1 MSRSTSSSP
10 TSVSFAPR
18 EPPRGDRR
26 QRWCYRFNV
35 VSNVAQRKLDKLPAS
50 PGVYVFH
57 GADGKVLYV
66 GKARSLR
73 NRVRSYFQPGSSDL
87 RAFVSR
93 LERELTDIETFVTHN
108 DKEAALLENQLIKS
122 HQPKYNVKLRDDKEF
137 LSLRLDTGKP
147 WPRLEV
153 VRRPKPDGAQY
164 FGPYHS
170 ATAAR
175 QTLRLV
181 NRYFQLR
188 TCTDTELR
196 LRSRPCLQ
204 YQIKRC
210 PAPCVLEVDEEEYR
224 AQVVNVAR
232 FLDGRHDE
240 LVRDLDERMERASR
254 DLAYERAAIYRD
266 QIRAVERAREEQ
278 RVAGV
283 QKSDQD
289 AIGFHRQGDQVEV
302 AVLSMRGGRLFG
314 VRTLPMRRVAVPNDE
329 MLGAFLRQHYA
340 ERPTLPDEILVP
352 ESIEMSEALEELLSE
367 DRKRRVHIVHPKRG
381 AKAKLL
387 DLARENAEHAFN
399 EKERAREDVEA
410 RLESLQKQ
418 LRLSILPRRIEC
430 VDISHTGGE
439 ETVAVFVAL
448 QDGVPAKERYRSF
461 RVKRVSGGDDYAAM
475 YEVLVRRLR
484 RGRNEEEGWGLPD
497 LLVVDGGKG
506 QLGMAVRALEDIG
519 IADLEIASV
528 AKPRVNAAGE
538 EEGDRVF
545 RPGQKNPVPVRGNSA
560 LSLLLLARDET
571 HRASNALRTQLG
583 RRRRLRSELDDV
595 PGVGP
600 KTRAKLLRTLG
611 SLRQVLAATEE
622 QLVEAG
628 ASRRQAQAI
637 KSTLGPA
644 PVAFDTETAEET
656 AIENAFQA
664 D

>member
-1 MSRSTSSSP
+1 M
-10 TSVSFAPR
+10 
-18 EPPRGDRR
+18 
-26 QRWCYRFNV
+26 
-35 VSNVAQRKLDKLPAS
+35 
-50 PGVYVFH
+50 
-57 GADGKVLYV
+57 
-66 GKARSLR
+66 
-73 NRVRSYFQPGSSDL
+73 
-87 RAFVSR
+87 
-93 LERELTDIETFVTHN
+93 DIETFVTHT

-137 LSLRLDTGKP
+137 LSLRLDAKKP

-153 VRRPKPDGAQY
+153 VRRPKPDGSQY

-188 TCTDTELR
+188 TCTDTEFR

-210 PAPCVLEVDEEEYR
+210 PGPCVLEVDQQEYR
-224 AQVVNVAR
+224 AQVANVAR

-240 LVRDLDERMERASR
+240 LVRDIDGRMKGASGEFE
-254 DLAYERAAIYRD
+254 YERAAVYRD
-266 QIRAVERAREEQ
+266 QLRAVERAREEQ

-289 AIGFHRQGDQVEV
+289 VIGFHRQGDQVEV

-314 VRTLPMRRVAVPNDE
+314 LQTLPLRKVAVPNDE

-340 ERPTLPDEILVP
+340 ERASLPDDILVP
-352 ESIEMSEALEELLSE
+352 VTIEMSEALEELLSE
-367 DRKRRVHIVHPKRG
+367 NRKRRVRIVEPKRG

-387 DLARENAEHAFN
+387 ELARENAEHAFE

-410 RLESLQKQ
+410 RLEDLQRQ
-418 LRLSILPRRIEC
+418 LRLPVLPRRIEC

-439 ETVAVFVAL
+439 ETVAVFVAM
-448 QDGVPAKERYRSF
+448 QNGVLAKDRYRSF
-461 RVKRVSGGDDYAAM
+461 RVKRASGGDDYAAM
-475 YEVLVRRLR
+475 YEVLMRRLR
-484 RGRNEEEGWGLPD
+484 RGKNDEKGWELPD

-506 QLGMAVRALEDIG
+506 QLGVALRAREDIG
-519 IADLEIASV
+519 VPGLEVASV
-528 AKPRVNAAGE
+528 AKPRVTVTGQ

-545 RPGQKNPVPVRGNSA
+545 LPGQKNPIPVRANSA

-571 HRASNALRTQLG
+571 HRASNTLRKKVG
-583 RRRRLRSELDDV
+583 RKRRLRSELDGV

-600 KTRAKLLRTLG
+600 KTRGKLLRTLG
-611 SLRQVLAATEE
+611 SLREVLAATEA
-622 QLVEAG
+622 QLIEAG
-628 ASRRQAQAI
+628 ATKRQAEAI
-637 KSTLGPA
+637 KKTLGDHA
-644 PVAFDTETAEET
+644 LAGADAEAAEDT

>member
-1 MSRSTSSSP
+1 M
-10 TSVSFAPR
+10 
-18 EPPRGDRR
+18 
-26 QRWCYRFNV
+26 
-35 VSNVAQRKLDKLPAS
+35 VAEAARRKLDNLPGS

-57 GADGKVLYV
+57 GAKGKVLYV

-73 NRVRSYFQPGSSDL
+73 SRVRSYFQAGSSDL

-93 LERELTDIETFVTHN
+93 LERELSDIETFVTHT

-122 HQPKYNVKLRDDKEF
+122 HQPKYNVKLRDDKEY
-137 LSLRLDTGKP
+137 LSLRLDAKKP

-188 TCTDTELR
+188 TCTDTEFR
-196 LRSRPCLQ
+196 LRTRPCLQ

-210 PAPCVLEVDEEEYR
+210 PGPCVLEVDEEEYR
-224 AQVVNVAR
+224 AQVANVAR

-240 LVRDLDERMERASR
+240 LVRDLDARMQSSSRAFE
-254 DLAYERAAIYRD
+254 YEQAALYRD
-266 QIRAVERAREEQ
+266 QLRAVERAQQEQ

-283 QKSDQD
+283 QKADQD
-289 AIGFHRQGDQVEV
+289 VIGFYRQGDQVEL

-314 VRTLPMRRVAVPNDE
+314 VRTFPLRRVAVPNDE
-329 MLGAFLRQHYA
+329 MLGSFLRQHYTA
-340 ERPTLPDEILVP
+340 RPALPDEILVP
-352 ESIEMSEALEELLSE
+352 MPIEMSEALEELLNE
-367 DRKRRVHIVHPKRG
+367 GRKRKARIVQPRRG

-387 DLARENAEHAFN
+387 DLARENAEHAFR
-399 EKERAREDVEA
+399 EKERAQENVEA
-410 RLESLQKQ
+410 RLDEIRKQ
-418 LRLSILPRRIEC
+418 LRLTSIPRRIEC
-430 VDISHTGGE
+430 VDISHIGGE

-448 QDGVPAKERYRSF
+448 QDGEPARDRYRSF
-461 RVKRVSGGDDYAAM
+461 RVKQVGGGDDYGAM

-484 RGRNEEEGWGLPD
+484 RGRHGEAGWELPD

-506 QLGMAVRALEDIG
+506 QLGVLERAQEDVGVSELE
-519 IADLEIASV
+519 LASV
-528 AKPRVNAAGE
+528 AKPRIKATGE

-545 RPGQKNPVPVRGNSA
+545 RPGQKNPIPVRASSA
-560 LSLLLLARDET
+560 LSILLLARDEA
-571 HRASNALRTQLG
+571 HRASNDLRRKVG
-583 RRRRLRSELDDV
+583 KKRRLRSELDAV

-600 KTRAKLLRTLG
+600 KTRTKLLRNLG
-611 SLRQVLAATEE
+611 SLRDVLAATEE
-622 QLVEAG
+622 QLIDGG
-628 ASRRQAQAI
+628 ATKKQAHAI
-637 KSTLGPA
+637 KQTLGEHFIEA
-644 PVAFDTETAEET
+644 EDTESAEEA
-656 AIENAFQA
+656 AIENAFQT

>member
-1 MSRSTSSSP
+1 
-10 TSVSFAPR
+10 
-18 EPPRGDRR
+18 
-26 QRWCYRFNV
+26 
-35 VSNVAQRKLDKLPAS
+35 
-50 PGVYVFH
+50 
-57 GADGKVLYV
+57 
-66 GKARSLR
+66 
-73 NRVRSYFQPGSSDL
+73 L

-93 LERELTDIETFVTHN
+93 LERELTDIETFVTHT

-122 HQPKYNVKLRDDKEF
+122 HQPKYNVKLRDDKEY
-137 LSLRLDTGKP
+137 LSLRLDAKKP

-153 VRRPKPDGAQY
+153 VRRPRPDGAQY

-188 TCTDTELR
+188 TCTDTEFR

-210 PAPCVLEVDEEEYR
+210 PGPCVLEVDEEEYG
-224 AQVVNVAR
+224 AQVANVAR

-240 LVRDLDERMERASR
+240 LVRDLDQRMNHASG
-254 DLAYERAAIYRD
+254 DLEYERAAIYRD
-266 QIRAVERAREEQ
+266 QLRAVGRAREEQ

-289 AIGFHRQGDQVEV
+289 VIGFHRQGDQVEV
-302 AVLSMRGGRLFG
+302 AVLSMRAGRLSG
-314 VRTLPMRRVAVPNDE
+314 VRTLPLRRVAVPNDE
-329 MLGAFLRQHYA
+329 MLGAFLRQHYT
-340 ERPTLPDEILVP
+340 ERPSLPDEILVP
-352 ESIEMSEALEELLSE
+352 VAIEMSEALEELLSE
-367 DRKRRVHIVHPKRG
+367 NRKRRVQILQPKRG

-410 RLESLQKQ
+410 RLEQLQRQ
-418 LRLSILPRRIEC
+418 LRLSVLPRRIEC

-439 ETVAVFVAL
+439 ETVAVFVAM

-461 RVKRVSGGDDYAAM
+461 RVKRAGGGDDYAAM
-475 YEVLVRRLR
+475 YEVLMRRLR
-484 RGRNEEEGWGLPD
+484 RGTSEEEGWELPD

-506 QLGMAVRALEDIG
+506 QLGVAVRAREDIG
-519 IADLEIASV
+519 ATDLEVASV
-528 AKPRVNAAGE
+528 AKPRITAAGE

-545 RPGQKNPVPVRGNSA
+545 RPGQKNAVPVRGNSA

-571 HRASNALRTQLG
+571 HRASNALRKKVG
-583 RRRRLRSELDDV
+583 RKRRLRSELDGV

-600 KTRAKLLRTLG
+600 KTRGKLLRNLG
-611 SLRQVLAATEE
+611 SLRDVLAASEE
-622 QLVEAG
+622 QLIAAG
-628 ASRRQAQAI
+628 ATKRQAQAI
-637 KSTLGPA
+637 RETLGGAAQASP
-644 PVAFDTETAEET
+644 DTESAEET
-656 AIENAFQA
+656 AIENAFQS

>member
-1 MSRSTSSSP
+1 M
-10 TSVSFAPR
+10 VA
-18 EPPRGDRR
+18 DA
-26 QRWCYRFNV
+26 
-35 VSNVAQRKLDKLPAS
+35 AQRKLDKLPAS

-57 GADGKVLYV
+57 GADAKVLYV

-73 NRVRSYFQPGSSDL
+73 NRVRSYFQAGSSDL

-93 LERELTDIETFVTHN
+93 LERELTDIETFVTHT

-137 LSLRLDTGKP
+137 LSLRLDAKRP

-153 VRRPKPDGAQY
+153 VRRPRPDGAQY

-188 TCTDTELR
+188 TCTDTESR
-196 LRSRPCLQ
+196 MRSRPCLQ

-210 PAPCVLEVDEEEYR
+210 PGPCVLAVDRDEY
-224 AQVVNVAR
+224 QVQVGNVAR

-240 LVRDLDERMERASR
+240 LMRNLDERMQGASGE
-254 DLAYERAAIYRD
+254 LEYERAAIYRD

-283 QKSDQD
+283 HKSDQD
-289 AIGFHRQGDQVEV
+289 VVGFHREGDQVEV
-302 AVLSMRGGRLFG
+302 AVLSMRSGRIFS
-314 VRTLPMRRVAVPNDE
+314 VRTLPLRRVAVPNDE

-340 ERPTLPDEILVP
+340 ERATLPDEILV
-352 ESIEMSEALEELLSE
+352 SVAIEMSEALEELLSE
-367 DRKRRVHIVHPKRG
+367 NRKRRVQIVQPKRG

-387 DLARENAEHAFN
+387 ELARENAEHAFK

-410 RLESLQKQ
+410 RLAELQKQ
-418 LRLSILPRRIEC
+418 LRLSTLPRRIEC

-448 QDGVPAKERYRSF
+448 QDGTLAKERYRSF
-461 RVKRVSGGDDYAAM
+461 RVKGVGGGDDYAAM
-475 YEVLVRRLR
+475 YEVLMRRLR
-484 RGRNEEEGWGLPD
+484 RGKNEEDGWELPD

-506 QLGMAVRALEDIG
+506 QLGVAVRAREDIG
-519 IADLEIASV
+519 IPDLEVASV
-528 AKPRVNAAGE
+528 AKPRITATGQ
-538 EEGDRVF
+538 EEGDRIF
-545 RPGQKNPVPVRGNSA
+545 LPGQKNAIPVRTNSA

-571 HRASNALRTQLG
+571 HRASNTLRKKVG
-583 RRRRLRSELDDV
+583 RKRRLRSELDSV

-600 KTRAKLLRTLG
+600 KTRGKLLRNLG
-611 SLRQVLAATEE
+611 SLREVLAATEA
-622 QLVEAG
+622 QLIEAG
-628 ASRRQAQAI
+628 ATQRQALAI
-637 KSTLGPA
+637 KETLGEQS
-644 PVAFDTETAEET
+644 PVAPETEAAEET
-656 AIENAFQA
+656 AIENAFQP

>member
-1 MSRSTSSSP
+1 MSCGAIPRSEWYRL
-10 TSVSFAPR
+10 SVVA
-18 EPPRGDRR
+18 DA
-26 QRWCYRFNV
+26 
-35 VSNVAQRKLDKLPAS
+35 AQRKLDKLPAS

-57 GADGKVLYV
+57 GGDGKALYV

-73 NRVRSYFQPGSSDL
+73 SRVRSYFQPGSSDL

-93 LERELTDIETFVTHN
+93 LERELTDIETFVTHT
-108 DKEAALLENQLIKS
+108 DKEAALLENQLIKA

-137 LSLRLDTGKP
+137 LSLRLDTKRP

-188 TCTDTELR
+188 TCTDTEFR
-196 LRSRPCLQ
+196 LRTRPCLQ

-224 AQVVNVAR
+224 AQTANVAR

-240 LVRDLDERMERASR
+240 LVRDLDDRMDRASG
-254 DLAYERAAIYRD
+254 DLEYERAAVYRD
-266 QIRAVERAREEQ
+266 QMRAVERAREEQ

-289 AIGFHRQGDQVEV
+289 VIGFHRQGDQVEV

-314 VRTLPMRRVAVPNDE
+314 VRTLPLRRVAVPNDE

-340 ERPTLPDEILVP
+340 ERPSMPDEILVP
-352 ESIEMSEALEELLSE
+352 VTIEMSEALEELLS
-367 DRKRRVHIVHPKRG
+367 DNRKRRVQIVRPKRG

-387 DLARENAEHAFN
+387 DLARENAEHAFH

-410 RLESLQKQ
+410 RLRELQEQ
-418 LRLSILPRRIEC
+418 LRLSVLPRRIEC

-461 RVKRVSGGDDYAAM
+461 RVKRAGGGDDYAAM

-484 RGRNEEEGWGLPD
+484 RGKNEEKGWELPD

-506 QLGMAVRALEDIG
+506 QLGVAVRAREDIG
-519 IADLEIASV
+519 GSDLEVASV
-528 AKPRVNAAGE
+528 AKPRVTATGE

-545 RPGQKNPVPVRGNSA
+545 RPGQKNAIPVRANSA

-571 HRASNALRTQLG
+571 HRASNALRKKVG
-583 RRRRLRSELDDV
+583 RKRRLRSELDGV

-600 KTRAKLLRTLG
+600 KTRGKLLRNLG
-611 SLRQVLAATEE
+611 SLREVLAATED
-622 QLVEAG
+622 QLIEAG
-628 ASRRQAQAI
+628 ATKKQAHAI
-637 KSTLGPA
+637 KTALGDQA
-644 PVAFDTETAEET
+644 PPPPDTQTAEET
-656 AIENAFQA
+656 AIENAFQP

>member
-1 MSRSTSSSP
+1 M
-10 TSVSFAPR
+10 VA
-18 EPPRGDRR
+18 DA
-26 QRWCYRFNV
+26 
-35 VSNVAQRKLDKLPAS
+35 AQRKLDNLPAS

-73 NRVRSYFQPGSSDL
+73 SRVRSYFQPGSSDL

-93 LERELTDIETFVTHN
+93 LERELTDIETFVTHT

-122 HQPKYNVKLRDDKEF
+122 RQPKYNVKLRDDKEY
-137 LSLRLDTGKP
+137 LSLRLDAKKP

-175 QTLRLV
+175 QTLRLL

-188 TCTDTELR
+188 TCTDTEFR
-196 LRSRPCLQ
+196 MRSRPCLQ
-204 YQIKRC
+204 HQIKRC
-210 PAPCVLEVDEEEYR
+210 PGPCVLEVDEEEYR
-224 AQVVNVAR
+224 AQVANVAR
-232 FLDGRHDE
+232 FLDGRHGE
-240 LVRDLDERMERASR
+240 LVRDIDVRMKGASGE
-254 DLAYERAAIYRD
+254 LEYERAAVYRD
-266 QIRAVERAREEQ
+266 QLRAVERAQEEQ

-289 AIGFHRQGDQVEV
+289 VIGFHRQGDQVEV

-314 VRTLPMRRVAVPNDE
+314 VRTLPLRRVAVPNDE
-329 MLGAFLRQHYA
+329 MLGAFLRQHYTDRA
-340 ERPTLPDEILVP
+340 SLPDEILVP
-352 ESIEMSEALEELLSE
+352 VTIEMSEALEELLSE
-367 DRKRRVHIVHPKRG
+367 NRRRRVQIVEPKRG

-387 DLARENAEHAFN
+387 ELARENAEHAFH

-410 RLESLQKQ
+410 RLAELQRQ
-418 LRLSILPRRIEC
+418 LRLSVLPRRIEC

-448 QDGVPAKERYRSF
+448 ENGALAKERYRSF
-461 RVKRVSGGDDYAAM
+461 RVKGVGGGDDYAAM
-475 YEVLVRRLR
+475 YEVLMRRLR
-484 RGRNEEEGWGLPD
+484 RGKNDEEGWELPD

-506 QLGMAVRALEDIG
+506 QLGVAVRAREDIG
-519 IADLEIASV
+519 VPDLDIASV
-528 AKPRVNAAGE
+528 AKPRVTVTGE

-545 RPGQKNPVPVRGNSA
+545 RPGQKNAVPVRGNSA

-571 HRASNALRTQLG
+571 HRASNTLRKKVG
-583 RRRRLRSELDDV
+583 RKRRLRSELDGV

-600 KTRAKLLRTLG
+600 KTRGKLLRNLG
-611 SLRQVLAATEE
+611 SLREVLAATEE
-622 QLVEAG
+622 QLIAAG
-628 ASRRQAQAI
+628 ATRRQAEAI
-637 KSTLGPA
+637 EETLGSRAPA
-644 PVAFDTETAEET
+644 GPDAETAEET
-656 AIENAFQA
+656 AIENAFQPN
-664 D
+664 

>member
-1 MSRSTSSSP
+1 M
-10 TSVSFAPR
+10 
-18 EPPRGDRR
+18 
-26 QRWCYRFNV
+26 
-35 VSNVAQRKLDKLPAS
+35 VADAARRKLENLPAS
-50 PGVYVFH
+50 PGVYVFR
-57 GADGKVLYV
+57 GADGQVLYV

-73 NRVRSYFQPGSSDL
+73 SRVRSYFQPGSSDA

-93 LERELTDIETFVTHN
+93 LERELVDIETFVTHT

-122 HQPKYNVKLRDDKEF
+122 NQPKYNFKLRDDKEF
-137 LSLRLDTGKP
+137 LSLRLDAKKP

-210 PAPCVLEVDEEEYR
+210 PGPCVLDVDEEEYR
-224 AQVVNVAR
+224 AQVANVAR
-232 FLDGRHDE
+232 FLEGRHDE
-240 LVRDLDERMERASR
+240 LLRDLDARMQDASSKL
-254 DLAYERAAIYRD
+254 DYERAAVYRD
-266 QIRAVERAREEQ
+266 QLRAVERAREEQ

-289 AIGFHRQGDQVEV
+289 VIGFHRQGDQVEV

-314 VRTLPMRRVAVPNDE
+314 VRTLPLRRVAVPNDE

-340 ERPTLPDEILVP
+340 ERPSMPDEILVP
-352 ESIEMSEALEELLSE
+352 LPIEMSEALEELLSE
-367 DRKRRVHIVHPKRG
+367 GRRRRVRIVQPKRG

-387 DLARENAEHAFN
+387 DLARENAEHAYR

-410 RLESLQKQ
+410 RLMALQRQ
-418 LRLSILPRRIEC
+418 LRLTALPRRIEC
-430 VDISHTGGE
+430 VDISHSGGR

-448 QDGVPAKERYRSF
+448 RDGSPAKERYRSF
-461 RVKRVSGGDDYAAM
+461 RVKTVGGGDDYGAM

-484 RGRNEEEGWGLPD
+484 RGKNQEEGWELPD

-506 QLGMAVRALEDIG
+506 QLGVAVRAVEDVGVTGLEL
-519 IADLEIASV
+519 AAV
-528 AKPRVNAAGE
+528 AKPRVTAVGE
-538 EEGDRVF
+538 PEGDRVF
-545 RPGQKNPVPVRGNSA
+545 RPGQKNAIPVRSSSA

-571 HRASNALRTQLG
+571 HRASNTLRRKVGAKQ
-583 RRRRLRSELDDV
+583 RFQSELDRV
-595 PGVGP
+595 PGVGA
-600 KTRAKLLRTLG
+600 KTRGKLLRELGSMRAVIEATEGELVAAGATKRQARAIKETLG
-611 SLRQVLAATEE
+611 A
-622 QLVEAG
+622 
-628 ASRRQAQAI
+628 
-637 KSTLGPA
+637 PA
-644 PVAFDTETAEET
+644 VVDSVTPDTETAENA
-656 AIENAFQA
+656 AIENAFSP

>member
-1 MSRSTSSSP
+1 MSCGAIPRSEWYRL
-10 TSVSFAPR
+10 SVVA
-18 EPPRGDRR
+18 DA
-26 QRWCYRFNV
+26 
-35 VSNVAQRKLDKLPAS
+35 AQRKLDKLPAS

-57 GADGKVLYV
+57 GGDGKALYV

-73 NRVRSYFQPGSSDL
+73 SRVRSYFQPGSSDL

-93 LERELTDIETFVTHN
+93 LERELTDIETFVTHT
-108 DKEAALLENQLIKS
+108 DKEAALLENQLIKA

-137 LSLRLDTGKP
+137 LSLRLDTKRP

-188 TCTDTELR
+188 TCTDTEFR
-196 LRSRPCLQ
+196 LRTRPCLQ

-224 AQVVNVAR
+224 AQTANVAR

-240 LVRDLDERMERASR
+240 LVRDLDDRMDRASG
-254 DLAYERAAIYRD
+254 DLEYERAAVYRD
-266 QIRAVERAREEQ
+266 QMRAVERAREEQ

-289 AIGFHRQGDQVEV
+289 VIGFHRQGDQVEV

-314 VRTLPMRRVAVPNDE
+314 VRTLPLRRVAVPNDE

-340 ERPTLPDEILVP
+340 ERPSMPDEILVP
-352 ESIEMSEALEELLSE
+352 VTIEMSEALEELLS
-367 DRKRRVHIVHPKRG
+367 DNRKRRVQIVRPKRG

-387 DLARENAEHAFN
+387 DLARENAEHAFH

-410 RLESLQKQ
+410 RLRELQEQ
-418 LRLSILPRRIEC
+418 LRLSVLPRRIEC

-461 RVKRVSGGDDYAAM
+461 RVKRAGGGDDYAAM

-484 RGRNEEEGWGLPD
+484 RGKSEEKGWELPD

-506 QLGMAVRALEDIG
+506 QLGVAVRAREDIG
-519 IADLEIASV
+519 GSDLEVASV
-528 AKPRVNAAGE
+528 AKPRVTATGE

-545 RPGQKNPVPVRGNSA
+545 RPGQKNAIPVRANSA

-571 HRASNALRTQLG
+571 HRASNALRKKVG
-583 RRRRLRSELDDV
+583 RKRRLRSELDGV

-600 KTRAKLLRTLG
+600 KTRGKLLRNLG
-611 SLRQVLAATEE
+611 SLREVLAATED
-622 QLVEAG
+622 QLIEAG
-628 ASRRQAQAI
+628 ATKKQAHAI
-637 KSTLGPA
+637 KTALGDQA
-644 PVAFDTETAEET
+644 PPPPDTQTAEET
-656 AIENAFQA
+656 AIENAFQP

>member
-1 MSRSTSSSP
+1 M
-10 TSVSFAPR
+10 VA
-18 EPPRGDRR
+18 DA
-26 QRWCYRFNV
+26 
-35 VSNVAQRKLDKLPAS
+35 AQRKLDKLPAS

-57 GADGKVLYV
+57 GVDGKVLYV

-73 NRVRSYFQPGSSDL
+73 SRVRSYFQPGSSDV

-93 LERELTDIETFVTHN
+93 LERELADVETFVTHT

-122 HQPKYNVKLRDDKEF
+122 HQPKYNVKLRDDKEY
-137 LSLRLDTGKP
+137 LSLRLDAKKP

-210 PAPCVLEVDEEEYR
+210 PGPCVLEVDEQEYR
-224 AQVVNVAR
+224 AQVINVAR
-232 FLDGRHDE
+232 FLDRQHDE
-240 LVRDLDERMERASR
+240 LVRDLDGRMKNASGE
-254 DLAYERAAIYRD
+254 LEYERAAVYRD
-266 QIRAVERAREEQ
+266 QLRAVERAREEQ

-283 QKSDQD
+283 HKSDQD
-289 AIGFHRQGDQVEV
+289 VIGFHRQGDQVEV
-302 AVLSMRGGRLFG
+302 AVLSMHGGRLFG
-314 VRTLPMRRVAVPNDE
+314 VRTLPLRRVAVPNDE

-340 ERPTLPDEILVP
+340 ERLSLPDEILVP
-352 ESIEMSEALEELLSE
+352 VTIEMSEALEELLSQN
-367 DRKRRVHIVHPKRG
+367 RKRRVQITHPKRG

-387 DLARENAEHAFN
+387 DLAQENAEHAFD

-410 RLESLQKQ
+410 RLKELQRQ
-418 LRLSILPRRIEC
+418 LRLSVLPRRIEC

-461 RVKRVSGGDDYAAM
+461 RVKEVSGGDDYAAM

-484 RGRNEEEGWGLPD
+484 RGKSEEEGWELPD

-506 QLGMAVRALEDIG
+506 QLGVAVRAAEDVG
-519 IADLEIASV
+519 APDLELASV
-528 AKPRVNAAGE
+528 AKPRVTATGE

-545 RPGQKNPVPVRGNSA
+545 LPGQKNAMPVRGNSA

-571 HRASNALRTQLG
+571 HRASNTLRKKVG
-583 RRRRLRSELDDV
+583 RKRRLRSELDGV

-600 KTRAKLLRTLG
+600 KTRGKLLRNLG
-611 SLRQVLAATEE
+611 SLREVLAATEE
-622 QLVEAG
+622 KLIEAG
-628 ASRRQAQAI
+628 ATRRQAQAI
-637 KSTLGPA
+637 KETLGDHAEVA
-644 PVAFDTETAEET
+644 PETQTAEET
-656 AIENAFQA
+656 AIENAFQP

>member
-1 MSRSTSSSP
+1 M
-10 TSVSFAPR
+10 VA
-18 EPPRGDRR
+18 DA
-26 QRWCYRFNV
+26 
-35 VSNVAQRKLDKLPAS
+35 AQRKLANLPAS

-93 LERELTDIETFVTHN
+93 LERELTDIETFVTHT

-122 HQPKYNVKLRDDKEF
+122 RQPKYNVKLRDDKEY
-137 LSLRLDTGKP
+137 LSLRLDAKKP

-175 QTLRLV
+175 QTLRLL

-188 TCTDTELR
+188 TCTDTEFR
-196 LRSRPCLQ
+196 MRSRPCLQ

-210 PAPCVLEVDEEEYR
+210 PGPCVLEVDEEEYR
-224 AQVVNVAR
+224 AQVANVAR
-232 FLDGRHDE
+232 FLDGRHGE
-240 LVRDLDERMERASR
+240 LVRDIDVRMKGASGE
-254 DLAYERAAIYRD
+254 LEYERAAVYRD
-266 QIRAVERAREEQ
+266 QLRAVERAQEEQ

-289 AIGFHRQGDQVEV
+289 VIGFHRQGDQVEV

-314 VRTLPMRRVAVPNDE
+314 VRTLPLRRVAVPNDE
-329 MLGAFLRQHYA
+329 MLGAFLRQHYTDRA
-340 ERPTLPDEILVP
+340 SLPDEILVP
-352 ESIEMSEALEELLSE
+352 VTIEMSEALEELLSE
-367 DRKRRVHIVHPKRG
+367 NRRRRVQIVEPKRG
-381 AKAKLL
+381 TKAKLL
-387 DLARENAEHAFN
+387 ELACENAEHAFH

-410 RLESLQKQ
+410 RLAELQRQ
-418 LRLSILPRRIEC
+418 LRLSVLPRRIEC

-448 QDGVPAKERYRSF
+448 ENGALAKERYRSF
-461 RVKRVSGGDDYAAM
+461 RVKGVGGGDDYAAM
-475 YEVLVRRLR
+475 YEVLMRRLR
-484 RGRNEEEGWGLPD
+484 RGKNDEEGWELPD

-506 QLGMAVRALEDIG
+506 QLGVAVRAREDIG
-519 IADLEIASV
+519 VPDLDIASV
-528 AKPRVNAAGE
+528 AKPRVTVTGE

-545 RPGQKNPVPVRGNSA
+545 RPGQKNAVPVRGNSA
-560 LSLLLLARDET
+560 LSLVLLARDET
-571 HRASNALRTQLG
+571 HRASNTLRKKVG
-583 RRRRLRSELDDV
+583 RKRRLRSELDGV

-600 KTRAKLLRTLG
+600 KTRGKLLRNLG
-611 SLRQVLAATEE
+611 SLREVLAATEE
-622 QLVEAG
+622 QLIAAG
-628 ASRRQAQAI
+628 ATRRQAEAI
-637 KSTLGPA
+637 EETLGSRAPA
-644 PVAFDTETAEET
+644 GPDAETAEET
-656 AIENAFQA
+656 AIENAFQP

>member
-1 MSRSTSSSP
+1 M
-10 TSVSFAPR
+10 
-18 EPPRGDRR
+18 
-26 QRWCYRFNV
+26 
-35 VSNVAQRKLDKLPAS
+35 VAEAARRKLDNLPGS

-57 GADGKVLYV
+57 GAKGKVLYV

-73 NRVRSYFQPGSSDL
+73 SRVRSYFQAGSSDL

-93 LERELTDIETFVTHN
+93 LERELSDIETFVTHT

-122 HQPKYNVKLRDDKEF
+122 HQPKYNVKLRDDKEY
-137 LSLRLDTGKP
+137 LSLRLDAKKP

-188 TCTDTELR
+188 TCTDTEFR
-196 LRSRPCLQ
+196 LRTRPCLQ

-210 PAPCVLEVDEEEYR
+210 PGPCVLEVDEEEYR
-224 AQVVNVAR
+224 AQVANVAR

-240 LVRDLDERMERASR
+240 LVRDLDARMQSSSRAFE
-254 DLAYERAAIYRD
+254 YEQAALYRD
-266 QIRAVERAREEQ
+266 QLRAVERAQQEQ

-283 QKSDQD
+283 QKADQD
-289 AIGFHRQGDQVEV
+289 VIGFYRQGDQVEL

-314 VRTLPMRRVAVPNDE
+314 VRTFPLRRVAVPNDE
-329 MLGAFLRQHYA
+329 MLGSFLRQHYTA
-340 ERPTLPDEILVP
+340 RPALPDEILVP
-352 ESIEMSEALEELLSE
+352 MPIEMSEALEELLNE
-367 DRKRRVHIVHPKRG
+367 GRKRKARIVQPRRG

-387 DLARENAEHAFN
+387 DLARENAEHAFR
-399 EKERAREDVEA
+399 EKERAQENVEA
-410 RLESLQKQ
+410 RLDEIRKQ
-418 LRLSILPRRIEC
+418 LRLTSIPRRIEC
-430 VDISHTGGE
+430 VDISHIGGE

-448 QDGVPAKERYRSF
+448 QDGEPARDRYRSF
-461 RVKRVSGGDDYAAM
+461 RVKQVGGGDDYGAM

-484 RGRNEEEGWGLPD
+484 RGRHGEAGWELPD

-506 QLGMAVRALEDIG
+506 QLGVLERAKEDVGVSELE
-519 IADLEIASV
+519 LASV
-528 AKPRVNAAGE
+528 AKPRIKATGE

-545 RPGQKNPVPVRGNSA
+545 RPGQKNPIPVRASSA
-560 LSLLLLARDET
+560 LSILLLARDEA
-571 HRASNALRTQLG
+571 HRASNDLRKKVG
-583 RRRRLRSELDDV
+583 KKRRLRSELDAV

-600 KTRAKLLRTLG
+600 KTRTKLLRNLG
-611 SLRQVLAATEE
+611 SLRDVLAATEE
-622 QLVEAG
+622 QLIDGG
-628 ASRRQAQAI
+628 ATKKQAHAI
-637 KSTLGPA
+637 KQTFGEHFIEA
-644 PVAFDTETAEET
+644 EDTESAEEA
-656 AIENAFQA
+656 AIENAFQT

>member
-1 MSRSTSSSP
+1 
-10 TSVSFAPR
+10 
-18 EPPRGDRR
+18 
-26 QRWCYRFNV
+26 V
-35 VSNVAQRKLDKLPAS
+35 VADAAQRKLDKLPAS

-57 GADGKVLYV
+57 GADEQVLYV

-93 LERELTDIETFVTHN
+93 LERELTDIETFVTHT

-122 HQPKYNVKLRDDKEF
+122 HQPKYNVKLRDDKEY
-137 LSLRLDTGKP
+137 LSLRLDAKKP

-188 TCTDTELR
+188 TCTDTEFR

-210 PAPCVLEVDEEEYR
+210 PGPCVLAIDEKEYR
-224 AQVVNVAR
+224 AQVANVAR
-232 FLDGRHDE
+232 FLDGRHGE
-240 LVRDLDERMERASR
+240 LVRDIDGRMKGASGE
-254 DLAYERAAIYRD
+254 LEYERAAVYRD
-266 QIRAVERAREEQ
+266 QLRAVERAQEEQ

-289 AIGFHRQGDQVEV
+289 VIGFHRQGDQVEI
-302 AVLSMRGGRLFG
+302 AVLSMRGGRLFS
-314 VRTLPMRRVAVPNDE
+314 VRTLPLRRVAIPNDE

-340 ERPTLPDEILVP
+340 ERTSLPDEVLVP
-352 ESIEMSEALEELLSE
+352 VTIEMSEALEELLSE
-367 DRKRRVHIVHPKRG
+367 NRKRRVQIVEPKRG

-387 DLARENAEHAFN
+387 DLARENAEHAFQ

-410 RLESLQKQ
+410 RLEELQRQ
-418 LRLSILPRRIEC
+418 LRLSLVPRRIEC

-448 QDGVPAKERYRSF
+448 QNGVPAKERYRSF
-461 RVKRVSGGDDYAAM
+461 RVKQVSGGDDYAAM
-475 YEVLVRRLR
+475 YEVLMRRLR
-484 RGRNEEEGWGLPD
+484 RGKNKEKGWELPD

-506 QLGMAVRALEDIG
+506 QLGVAVRAREDIG
-519 IADLEIASV
+519 VPDLEIASV
-528 AKPRVNAAGE
+528 AKPRVTVAGE

-545 RPGQKNPVPVRGNSA
+545 RPGRKNAVPVRGNSA

-571 HRASNALRTQLG
+571 HRASNSLRKKVG
-583 RRRRLRSELDDV
+583 RKRRLRSELDGV

-600 KTRAKLLRTLG
+600 KTRGKLLRNLG
-611 SLRQVLAATEE
+611 SLREVLAATEE
-622 QLVEAG
+622 QLIEAG
-628 ASRRQAQAI
+628 ATRRQAAAI
-637 KSTLGPA
+637 KESLGSDAQRTP
-644 PVAFDTETAEET
+644 DAESAEDT
-656 AIENAFQA
+656 AIENAFQT

>member
-1 MSRSTSSSP
+1 
-10 TSVSFAPR
+10 
-18 EPPRGDRR
+18 
-26 QRWCYRFNV
+26 V
-35 VSNVAQRKLDKLPAS
+35 VAEAAQRKLEKLPAS

-73 NRVRSYFQPGSSDL
+73 SRVRSYFQPGSSDV

-93 LERELTDIETFVTHN
+93 LERELADIETFVTHT

-122 HQPKYNVKLRDDKEF
+122 HQPKYNVKLRDDKEY
-137 LSLRLDTGKP
+137 LSLRLDAKKP

-188 TCTDTELR
+188 TCTDTEFR
-196 LRSRPCLQ
+196 MRSRPCLQ

-210 PAPCVLEVDEEEYR
+210 PGPCVLDVDQEEYR
-224 AQVVNVAR
+224 AQVANVAR

-240 LVRDLDERMERASR
+240 LVRDLDARMHDASG
-254 DLAYERAAIYRD
+254 DLEYERAAVYRD
-266 QIRAVERAREEQ
+266 QLRAVERAQEEQ

-289 AIGFHRQGDQVEV
+289 VIGFHRQGDQVEV

-314 VRTLPMRRVAVPNDE
+314 VRTLPLRRVAVPNDE
-329 MLGAFLRQHYA
+329 MLGGFLRQHYA
-340 ERPTLPDEILVP
+340 ERPSVPDEILIPVP
-352 ESIEMSEALEELLSE
+352 IEMSEALEELLSE
-367 DRKRRVHIVHPKRG
+367 DRKRRVHIVQPKRG

-387 DLARENAEHAFN
+387 DLARENAEHAYREN
-399 EKERAREDVEA
+399 ERAREDVEA
-410 RLESLQKQ
+410 RLEGLQKQ
-418 LRLSILPRRIEC
+418 LRLTVLPRTIEC

-448 QDGVPAKERYRSF
+448 KDGSPAKERYRSF
-461 RVKRVSGGDDYAAM
+461 RVRTVSGGDDYGAM

-484 RGRNEEEGWGLPD
+484 RGKNDEEGWELPD

-506 QLGMAVRALEDIG
+506 QLGVAMRAMEDVG
-519 IADLEIASV
+519 VKDLEVASV
-528 AKPRVNAAGE
+528 AKPRVTAAGE

-545 RPGQKNPVPVRGNSA
+545 RPGQKNAIPVRSSSA

-571 HRASNALRTQLG
+571 HRASNALRKKVG
-583 RRRRLRSELDDV
+583 KKRRLQSELDGV

-600 KTRAKLLRTLG
+600 KTRAKLLRALG
-611 SLRQVLAATEE
+611 SMSGVLAATDE
-622 QLVEAG
+622 QLIEAG
-628 ASRRQAQAI
+628 ATKRQAQAI
-637 KSTLGPA
+637 REALGRAAVTPDA
-644 PVAFDTETAEET
+644 ETAED
-656 AIENAFQA
+656 AAVENAFTP

>member
-1 MSRSTSSSP
+1 MI
-10 TSVSFAPR
+10 A
-18 EPPRGDRR
+18 DA
-26 QRWCYRFNV
+26 
-35 VSNVAQRKLDKLPAS
+35 AQRKLDKLPAS

-73 NRVRSYFQPGSSDL
+73 SRVRSYFQPGSSDL

-93 LERELTDIETFVTHN
+93 LERELTDIETFVTHT
-108 DKEAALLENQLIKS
+108 DKEAALLENQLIKA

-137 LSLRLDTGKP
+137 LSLRLDAKKP

-153 VRRPKPDGAQY
+153 VRRPKLDGAQY

-188 TCTDTELR
+188 TCTDMEFR
-196 LRSRPCLQ
+196 MRSRPCLQ

-210 PAPCVLEVDEEEYR
+210 PGPCVLDVDETEYS
-224 AQVVNVAR
+224 AQVANVAR
-232 FLDGRHDE
+232 FLGGRHDD
-240 LVRDLDERMERASR
+240 LVRDLGKRMENASHE
-254 DLAYERAAIYRD
+254 LEYEQAAVYRD
-266 QIRAVERAREEQ
+266 QLRAVDRAREEQ

-289 AIGFHRQGDQVEV
+289 VIGFHRQGDQVEV
-302 AVLSMRGGRLFG
+302 AVLSMRGGRLCT
-314 VRTLPMRRVAVPNDE
+314 VRTLSLRRVAVPNDE
-329 MLGAFLRQHYA
+329 MLGAFLRQHYVEQTA
-340 ERPTLPDEILVP
+340 LPDGILVP
-352 ESIEMSEALEELLSE
+352 VTIEMSEALEALLSE
-367 DRKRRVHIVHPKRG
+367 NRRRRVQILEPQRG
-381 AKAKLL
+381 TKAKLL

-399 EKERAREDVEA
+399 EKERAREDVET
-410 RLESLQKQ
+410 RLRELQRQ
-418 LRLSILPRRIEC
+418 LRLSVLPRRVEC

-448 QDGVPAKERYRSF
+448 QDGVPAKGRYRSF
-461 RVKRVSGGDDYAAM
+461 RVKHASGGDDYAAM

-484 RGRNEEEGWGLPD
+484 RGTAGEEDWELPD

-506 QLGMAVRALEDIG
+506 QLGVAVRAREDIG
-519 IADLEIASV
+519 VTGLELASV
-528 AKPRVNAAGE
+528 AKPRVTAAGE
-538 EEGDRVF
+538 AEGDRIF
-545 RPGQKNPVPVRGNSA
+545 RPGQKNAIPVRGNPA

-571 HRASNALRTQLG
+571 HRASNALRKKVG
-583 RRRRLRSELDDV
+583 RKRRLRSELDGV

-600 KTRAKLLRTLG
+600 KTRGKLLRNLG
-611 SLRQVLAATEE
+611 SLREVLAATQK
-622 QLVEAG
+622 QLIGAG
-628 ASRRQAQAI
+628 ATRKQAQAI
-637 KSTLGPA
+637 QETLGSH
-644 PVAFDTETAEET
+644 VAVGTDTETAEET
-656 AIENAFQA
+656 AIENAFQR

>member
-1 MSRSTSSSP
+1 
-10 TSVSFAPR
+10 VIA
-18 EPPRGDRR
+18 DA
-26 QRWCYRFNV
+26 
-35 VSNVAQRKLDKLPAS
+35 AQRKLDKLPAS

-57 GADGKVLYV
+57 GEDGKVLYV

-73 NRVRSYFQPGSSDL
+73 NRVRSYFQPGSSDV
-87 RAFVSR
+87 RAFVNR
-93 LERELTDIETFVTHN
+93 LERELVDIETFVTHT

-137 LSLRLDTGKP
+137 LSLRLDTKKP

-153 VRRPKPDGAQY
+153 VRRPKPDGSQY

-188 TCTDTELR
+188 TCTDIEFR

-210 PAPCVLEVDEEEYR
+210 PGPCVLEVDQQEYR

-232 FLDGRHDE
+232 FLDGRHGE
-240 LVRDLDERMERASR
+240 LVRDIDGRMKGASGE
-254 DLAYERAAIYRD
+254 LEYEQAAVYRD
-266 QIRAVERAREEQ
+266 QLRAVERAQEEQ

-289 AIGFHRQGDQVEV
+289 VIGFHRQGDQVEI
-302 AVLSMRGGRLFG
+302 AVLSMRGGRLFSL
-314 VRTLPMRRVAVPNDE
+314 RTLPLRKVAVPNDE

-340 ERPTLPDEILVP
+340 ERASLPDDILVP
-352 ESIEMSEALEELLSE
+352 VSIEMSEALEELLSE
-367 DRKRRVHIVHPKRG
+367 NRKRRVRIVEPKRG

-387 DLARENAEHAFN
+387 DLARENAEHAFA

-410 RLESLQKQ
+410 RLGELQKL
-418 LRLSILPRRIEC
+418 LRLPVLPRRIEC

-439 ETVAVFVAL
+439 ETVGVFVAL

-475 YEVLVRRLR
+475 YEVLMRRLR
-484 RGRNEEEGWGLPD
+484 RAKNDEKGWELPD

-506 QLGMAVRALEDIG
+506 QLGVAVRAREDVGVPGLEV
-519 IADLEIASV
+519 ASV
-528 AKPRVNAAGE
+528 AKPRVTAAGQ

-545 RPGQKNPVPVRGNSA
+545 LPGQKNPIPVRANSA

-571 HRASNALRTQLG
+571 HRASNTLRQKIG
-583 RRRRLRSELDDV
+583 RKRRLRSELDGV

-600 KTRAKLLRTLG
+600 KTRGKLLRNLG
-611 SLRQVLAATEE
+611 SLREVLAATEA
-622 QLVEAG
+622 QLIEAG
-628 ASRRQAQAI
+628 ATKRQAEAI
-637 KSTLGPA
+637 KRTLGSHA
-644 PVAFDTETAEET
+644 PDAESAEDT
-656 AIENAFQA
+656 AIENAFQP

>member
-1 MSRSTSSSP
+1 
-10 TSVSFAPR
+10 
-18 EPPRGDRR
+18 
-26 QRWCYRFNV
+26 V
-35 VSNVAQRKLDKLPAS
+35 VADAAQRKLDNLPAS
-50 PGVYVFH
+50 PGVYVFRD
-57 GADGKVLYV
+57 AEGKVLYV

-73 NRVRSYFQPGSSDL
+73 SRVRSYFQPGSSDL

-93 LERELTDIETFVTHN
+93 LERELDDIETFVTYT

-137 LSLRLDTGKP
+137 LSLRLDAKKP

-188 TCTDTELR
+188 TCTDTEFR

-210 PAPCVLEVDEEEYR
+210 PGPCVLDVDEDEYR
-224 AQVVNVAR
+224 AQVANVAR

-240 LVRDLDERMERASR
+240 LVRDLDVRMKSAS
-254 DLAYERAAIYRD
+254 DELEYERAAVYRD
-266 QIRAVERAREEQ
+266 QLRAVERAQEEQ

-289 AIGFHRQGDQVEV
+289 VIGFHREGDQVEV

-314 VRTLPMRRVAVPNDE
+314 VRTFALRRVAVPNDE

-340 ERPTLPDEILVP
+340 DRPSMPDEILVP
-352 ESIEMSEALEELLSE
+352 LPIEMSEALEELLSE
-367 DRKRRVHIVHPKRG
+367 NRKRRVHIVQPKRG
-381 AKAKLL
+381 SKAKLL
-387 DLARENAEHAFN
+387 DLARENAEHAYR
-399 EKERAREDVEA
+399 EKERARENIEA

-418 LRLSILPRRIEC
+418 LRLSVLPRRIEC

-448 QDGVPAKERYRSF
+448 QDGAPAKERYRSF
-461 RVKRVSGGDDYAAM
+461 RVKGVSGGDDYGAM
-475 YEVLVRRLR
+475 YEVLTRRLR
-484 RGRNEEEGWGLPD
+484 RGKNEEEGWELPD

-506 QLGMAVRALEDIG
+506 QLGVAVRAVEDLGVTNLE
-519 IADLEIASV
+519 LASI
-528 AKPRVNAAGE
+528 AKPRITATGE
-538 EEGDRVF
+538 EEGERVF
-545 RPGQKNPVPVRGNSA
+545 RPGQKNPIPVRSSSA
-560 LSLLLLARDET
+560 LTLLPLARDET
-571 HRASNALRTQLG
+571 HRASNALRKKVG
-583 RRRRLRSELDDV
+583 RKRRLQSELDAV
-595 PGVGP
+595 RGVGP
-600 KTRAKLLRTLG
+600 KTRTKLLTALG
-611 SLRQVLAATEE
+611 SMGGVLAATEE
-622 QLVEAG
+622 QLIEAG
-628 ASRRQAQAI
+628 ATKRQAQAI
-637 KSTLGPA
+637 KETLGGAGTVTPDA
-644 PVAFDTETAEET
+644 ESAEET
-656 AIENAFQA
+656 AIENAFSP

>member
-1 MSRSTSSSP
+1 MI
-10 TSVSFAPR
+10 A
-18 EPPRGDRR
+18 DA
-26 QRWCYRFNV
+26 
-35 VSNVAQRKLDKLPAS
+35 AQRKLDNLPAS

-57 GADGKVLYV
+57 GADEKVLYV

-73 NRVRSYFQPGSSDL
+73 NRVRSYFQPGSSDV

-93 LERELTDIETFVTHN
+93 LERELVDIETFVTHT

-137 LSLRLDTGKP
+137 LSLRLDAKKA

-153 VRRPKPDGAQY
+153 VRRPKPDGSQY

-188 TCTDTELR
+188 TCTDTEFR

-210 PAPCVLEVDEEEYR
+210 PGPCVLEVDQQEYR

-232 FLDGRHDE
+232 FLDGRHGE
-240 LVRDLDERMERASR
+240 LVRDIDGRMKGASGE
-254 DLAYERAAIYRD
+254 LEYERAAVYRD
-266 QIRAVERAREEQ
+266 QLRAVERAQEEQ

-289 AIGFHRQGDQVEV
+289 VIGFHRQGDQVEV

-314 VRTLPMRRVAVPNDE
+314 LRTLPLRKVAVPNDE

-340 ERPTLPDEILVP
+340 ERASLPDDILVP
-352 ESIEMSEALEELLSE
+352 VPIEMSEALEELLSE
-367 DRKRRVHIVHPKRG
+367 NRKRRVRIVEPKRG

-387 DLARENAEHAFN
+387 ELARENAEHAFA

-410 RLESLQKQ
+410 RLEDLQRL
-418 LRLSILPRRIEC
+418 LRLPTLPRRIEC

-448 QDGVPAKERYRSF
+448 QNGVPAKERYRSF
-461 RVKRVSGGDDYAAM
+461 RVKRASGGDDYAAM
-475 YEVLVRRLR
+475 YEVLMRRLR
-484 RGRNEEEGWGLPD
+484 RGRNDEKGWELPD

-506 QLGMAVRALEDIG
+506 QLGVAVRAREDIG
-519 IADLEIASV
+519 VPGLEVASV
-528 AKPRVNAAGE
+528 AKPRVTAAGQ

-545 RPGQKNPVPVRGNSA
+545 LPGQKNPIPVRANSA

-571 HRASNALRTQLG
+571 HRASNTLRKKVG
-583 RRRRLRSELDDV
+583 RKRRLRSELDGV

-600 KTRAKLLRTLG
+600 KTRGKLLRNLG
-611 SLRQVLAATEE
+611 SLRDVLAATDAE
-622 QLVEAG
+622 LIEAG
-628 ASRRQAQAI
+628 ATKRQAEAI
-637 KSTLGPA
+637 RKALGDHTPDEA
-644 PVAFDTETAEET
+644 DAEDT
-656 AIENAFQA
+656 AIENAFQP

>member
-1 MSRSTSSSP
+1 
-10 TSVSFAPR
+10 VIA
-18 EPPRGDRR
+18 DA
-26 QRWCYRFNV
+26 
-35 VSNVAQRKLDKLPAS
+35 AQRKLDKLPAS

-57 GADGKVLYV
+57 GTGGKVLYV

-87 RAFVSR
+87 RAFVGR
-93 LERELTDIETFVTHN
+93 LERELADIETFVTHT
-108 DKEAALLENQLIKS
+108 DKEAALLESQLIKA

-137 LSLRLDTGKP
+137 LSLRLDTKKR

-181 NRYFQLR
+181 NRHFQLR
-188 TCTDTELR
+188 TCTDAEFR

-210 PAPCVLEVDEEEYR
+210 PGPCVLEVDADEYR

-240 LVRDLDERMERASR
+240 LVRDLHKRMNTASAS
-254 DLAYERAAIYRD
+254 LEYERAAVYRD
-266 QIRAVERAREEQ
+266 QLHAVERAQEEQ

-283 QKSDQD
+283 HKSDQD
-289 AIGFHRQGDQVEV
+289 VIGFHRQGDQVEI
-302 AVLSMRGGRLFG
+302 AVLRMQGGRLFG
-314 VRTLPMRRVAVPNDE
+314 VETLGLRRVAVPNDE

-340 ERPTLPDEILVP
+340 ERPSLPDEILVP
-352 ESIEMSEALEELLSE
+352 VRIEMSEGLEELLSE
-367 DRKRRVHIVHPKRG
+367 NRKRRVRIVQPMRA

-387 DLARENAEHAFN
+387 QLARENAEHAFE

-410 RLESLQKQ
+410 RLEELQRQ
-418 LRLSILPRRIEC
+418 LRLSVVPRRIEC
-430 VDISHTGGE
+430 VDISHTGGD
-439 ETVAVFVAL
+439 ETVGVFVAL
-448 QDGVPAKERYRSF
+448 EDGVPAKERYRSF
-461 RVKRVSGGDDYAAM
+461 RVKQVRGGDDYGAIH
-475 YEVLVRRLR
+475 EVLVRRLR
-484 RGRNEEEGWGLPD
+484 RAKRGEAGWELPD

-506 QLGMAVRALEDIG
+506 QLGVAVRACEDVG
-519 IADLEIASV
+519 VTDLELASI
-528 AKPRVNAAGE
+528 AKPRITATGE

-545 RPGQKNPVPVRGNSA
+545 RPGQKNAIPARASSA

-571 HRASNALRTQLG
+571 HRASNALRKKVG
-583 RRRRLRSELDDV
+583 RKRRLRSELDDV
-595 PGVGP
+595 PGIGP
-600 KTRAKLLRTLG
+600 KTRSKLLRSLG
-611 SLRQVLAATEE
+611 SLQKVLAATEQE
-622 QLVEAG
+622 LIGAG
-628 ASRRQAQAI
+628 ATPRQAQAI
-637 KSTLGPA
+637 KEALGDHA
-644 PVAFDTETAEET
+644 AVAAETQVAEET
-656 AIENAFQA
+656 AIENAFQP